1 MDVQHV
7 LLSPKGRI
15 GPRTFLRGFILL
27 TGGYMLMQLAEV
39 FISPVFGL
47 ISLGFIYMY
56 VCVFSKRLHDAGQSG
71 WLYLLFLLG
80 YIVVNTI
87 VTMVLLPMLTP
98 HAYEM
103 YMEFF
108 GYVMSGDSSSA
119 EAFMQ
124 ENQSVLARALSPT
137 LIASFLLSSAVLGF
151 IGSRL
156 PSDPDSNRYGPP
168 PGRGGAA
175 NTFS

>member
-1 MDVQHV
+1 MDVQTV

-27 TGGYMLMQLAEV
+27 TGGYMLMQLGEI
-39 FISPVFGL
+39 FIAPVFGL
-47 ISLGFIYMY
+47 LSLGFIYMY

-71 WLYLLFLLG
+71 WLYLLFLVG

-87 VTMVLLPMLTP
+87 ITMVLLPMLTP
-98 HAYEM
+98 NAYEM

-108 GYVMSGDSSSA
+108 GYVMNGDSVSA
-119 EAFMQ
+119 ENFMQ
-124 ENQSVLARALSPT
+124 ENQFVLARALAPT
-137 LIASFLLSSAVLGF
+137 RNSSFLLSSAVLGF
-151 IGSRL
+151 VGSRL

-168 PGRGGAA
+168 PGRGGASQ
-175 NTFS
+175 TFS